1 MRHILEDKTFLKNI
15 TVADLSVCET
25 ADSFLQSTMW
35 GRFKARFGWEARA
48 FVVEWA
54 DGGDRP
60 LLTLSRRIAPGV
72 TMTYIPWGPE
82 FPEIPPP
89 LPLLYPNA
97 MLEIARALRP
107 RLPHVAFIRFDPPEE
122 STRTGERVDEQMRN
136 GVGQV
141 QATATI
147 KSEGPPPWFT
157 EATDPTPL
165 SFPAPFKRAAADIQP
180 PDTVLVDLTPSPED
194 ILAAM
199 KPKWRYNIGLA
210 AKRAVTVTQSD
221 VNKIDIFYRL
231 LTETAERDGIA
242 IHSIEYYRALFEE
255 CRNDETSA
263 TPARLHLY
271 IAEHEGDVL
280 AAIVTLFRGK
290 QATYLYG
297 ASANVK
303 RNLMAPYA
311 LQWKA
316 MQDAR
321 EYGCA
326 VYDLFGIPPNEDPDH
341 PMVGLYR
348 FKTGFGGRIIHRPGS
363 WDYPCKPALYALFS
377 GAERLRKKMRD
388 RRKKPIPRT
397 GTN

>member
-1 MRHILEDKTFLKNI
+1 
-15 TVADLSVCET
+15 
-25 ADSFLQSTMW
+25 MW
-35 GRFKARFGWEARA
+35 GRFKARFGWEAKA

-54 DGGDRP
+54 DGGARP
-60 LLTLSRRIAPGV
+60 LLTLSRRIAPGI

-82 FPEIPPP
+82 
-89 LPLLYPNA
+89 LPAELVSPNA
-97 MLEIARALRP
+97 MTELARALRP
-107 RLPHVAFIRFDPPEE
+107 LLPHVAFIRFDPP
-122 STRTGERVDEQMRN
+122 
-136 GVGQV
+136 
-141 QATATI
+141 
-147 KSEGPPPWFT
+147 WFT
-157 EATDPTPL
+157 EDGAPPQLT
-165 SFPAPFKRAAADIQP
+165 APFKRAAADIQP
-180 PDTVLVDLTPSPED
+180 PDTVLVDLTPPPED

-199 KPKWRYNIGLA
+199 KPKWRYNTGLA
-210 AKRAVTVTQSD
+210 EKRGVTVTQRGEQG
-221 VNKIDIFYRL
+221 IDIFYRL
-231 LTETAERDGIA
+231 LAETAERDGIA
-242 IHSIEYYRALFEE
+242 IHSIDYYRALFEE

-263 TPARLHLY
+263 TPAKLHLY
-271 IAEHEGDVL
+271 AAEHEGDVL

-321 EYGCA
+321 EYGCT

-341 PMVGLYR
+341 PMAGLYR

-377 GAERLRKKMRD
+377 GAERLRKKIRD
-388 RRKKPIPRT
+388 RRKKLIT
-397 GTN
+397 VIKKL